1 VCEISHSRYGAHP
14 KASSSSRLCGFS
26 AVGQVSP
33 PLWWI
38 HLNGGNLPYYYVFI
52 ISKLLTD
59 HDIFNTMMAMKREHI
74 LPTSVPVILA
84 PLAGVST
91 LPFRLLNRQFGC
103 KYAFTEMIC
112 ARSLSY
118 SRKKTLEM
126 IASSSDDRPLG
137 IQLLGEN
144 LDFLLKAMEKL
155 EDYRFDVLDLNAACP
170 TKKVTGKG
178 KGASLLKTPRKLN
191 RILKTMIA
199 HSSMPVT
206 VKIRLGWDTA
216 DSARDIALY
225 AEDAGI
231 KAICVHGRTK
241 VQGYSGDINYT
252 ALRNIKKA
260 LNIPVIASGNIL
272 SGPLAKKMFN
282 ETGCDSITVARGA
295 LGNPWIFK
303 EIDGFLTSNTIMNS
317 PNSAAIAHTM
327 KVHLNMLVDTFG
339 EKRGIVQFRK
349 FYLWYTRGFHK
360 IKPLKIQVSQAK
372 TLQAI
377 MCLIQEFKMTAIEKK
392 RQNTPRPVTL

>member
-1 VCEISHSRYGAHP
+1 LTTNKFFTKIAYMEQH
-14 KASSSSRLCGFS
+14 F
-26 AVGQVSP
+26 
-33 PLWWI
+33 
-38 HLNGGNLPYYYVFI
+38 LP
-52 ISKLLTD
+52 S
-59 HDIFNTMMAMKREHI
+59 
-74 LPTSVPVILA
+74 SVPIILA

-118 SRKKTLEM
+118 SRKKTLKM
-126 IASSSDDRPLG
+126 IASTSEDRPLG

-170 TKKVTGKG
+170 TKKVTGKD

-191 RILKTMIA
+191 RILKTMVA

-206 VKIRLGWDTA
+206 VKIRLGWDTS

-241 VQGYSGDINYT
+241 VQGYSGNIDYK
-252 ALRNIKKA
+252 ALRDIKKA
-260 LNIPVIASGNIL
+260 LKIPVIASGNIL
-272 SGPLAKKMFN
+272 SGPLAKKMFD

-303 EIDGFLTSNTIMNS
+303 EIDNFLSSGVSANS
-317 PNSAAIAHTM
+317 PDSAAIAHTM
-327 KVHLNMLVDTFG
+327 KTHLNMLVDTFG
-339 EKRGIVQFRK
+339 EKRGIIQFRK

-372 TLQAI
+372 TLPAI
-377 MCLIQEFKMTAIEKK
+377 MRLIEEFKITAVEKK
-392 RQNTPRPVTL
+392 RHVTPSPVIL